1 MSQKKKGYSLD
12 ILRHSLAHAMALALQ
27 RLYGKVLFGVGPTI
41 EDGFYYDVY
50 IEKLGKLGLP
60 LEDLP
65 KIEREIKAII
75 REDLDFKKK
84 LVLLKE
90 AKEIFQKL
98 GQKYKLELLKDLEKY
113 GTTDATVIARSK
125 VTKQSQRL
133 PRSSST
139 NSASLAMTKRKTVT
153 IYQTGE
159 FIDLCCGPH
168 VKNTKDLPLS
178 FKLTKVSGAYWRGD
192 EKNPMLQRVTG
203 LAFASDKELKNYLFQ
218 LKEAERRDHRVLG
231 QKLDLFHIDDNLGP
245 GLILWHPKGATLKRI
260 VENYS
265 LNEYLKNGYQLVN
278 TPHLAKL
285 QLWNTSGHTGF
296 YRESMF
302 PAIHLKEINIEEKDD
317 YQIKPMNCPFHIL
330 IYKNQIRSY
339 KDLPLRFTE
348 LGTVYRYERSGTL
361 HGLARVRGFTQD
373 DAHIWCTLDQL
384 DEEINGLIKLSF
396 KILRHFGFT
405 DFEVYLSTRPEKYVG
420 KPSNWVKATK
430 ALEKALKEEKITY
443 QVDKGGGAFYGSKI
457 DIKLKDALGRSWQ
470 CTTIQVDFNLPERF
484 EMFYIDKNGKKQQP
498 IMIHR
503 ALLGSIERFMA
514 VLIEHYAGEFPL
526 WLAPVQV
533 EILPVLEK
541 NTQCS
546 QKIKQELE
554 NNGFRVEFNSSG
566 ETLSKRIR
574 EAEMQRIPY
583 ILVVGDK
590 EEKNKK
596 IAVRKR
602 GKGDLGTMKLEKFL
616 GIIHEEK

>member
-1 MSQKKKGYSLD
+1 
-12 ILRHSLAHAMALALQ
+12 MALAMI

-41 EDGFYYDVY
+41 EDGFYYDVS
-50 IEKLGKLGLP
+50 IEKLGKAGIP

-65 KIEREIKAII
+65 KIEKEMRQIIKEGLA
-75 REDLDFKKK
+75 FKKQIIT
-84 LVLLKE
+84 LKE
-90 AKEIFQKL
+90 AKEIFRKL

-113 GTTDATVIARSK
+113 GTTKENQKSK
-125 VTKQSQRL
+125 IKNQKLKSKIKKV
-133 PRSSST
+133 
-139 NSASLAMTKRKTVT
+139 KTVS

-159 FIDLCCGPH
+159 FIDLCRGPH
-168 VKNTKDLPLS
+168 VKNTKDLPVS

-203 LAFASDKELKNYLFQ
+203 VAFISDKELKDYLYR
-218 LKEAERRDHRVLG
+218 LEEAEKRDHRILG
-231 QKLDLFHIDDNLGP
+231 QKLDLFHLDDNLGP

-260 VENYS
+260 IENYA
-265 LNEYLKNGYQLVN
+265 LDEYLKNGYQLVN

-302 PAIHLKEINIEEKDD
+302 PAIHLKDINPEEKDD

-339 KDLPLRFTE
+339 KDLPLRYTE

-373 DAHIWCTLDQL
+373 DAHIWCTLEQL
-384 DEEINGLIKLSF
+384 DDEIKRLIKFSF
-396 KILRHFGFT
+396 KILKHFGFT
-405 DFEVYLSTRPEKYVG
+405 NFDVYLSTRPDKYVG
-420 KPSNWVKATK
+420 KLSNWQKATK
-430 ALEKALKEEKITY
+430 ALEKSLKKEKVKY
-443 QVDKGGGAFYGSKI
+443 QFDKGGGVFYGPKI

-470 CTTIQVDFNLPERF
+470 CTTIQIDFNLPERF
-484 EMFYIDKNGKKQQP
+484 EMFYIDKKGKKQQP

-514 VLIEHYAGEFPL
+514 VLIEHYAGEFPF

-541 NTQCS
+541 NTQAS

-554 NNGFRVEFNSSG
+554 NKGFRVELNSSN

-574 EAEMQRIPY
+574 EAEMQKIPY
-583 ILVVGDK
+583 TLVVGDK

-602 GKGDLGTMKLEKFL
+602 GKGDLGTMELEKFL
-616 GIIHEEK
+616 GMVHKETVIPAKAGI

>member
-1 MSQKKKGYSLD
+1 MPQKKKGYSLD
-12 ILRHSLAHAMALALQ
+12 TFRHSLAHVMALAMI

-41 EDGFYYDVY
+41 EDGFYYDVS
-50 IEKLGKLGLP
+50 IEKLGKAGIP

-65 KIEREIKAII
+65 KIEKEMRQIIKEGLA
-75 REDLDFKKK
+75 FKKQIIT
-84 LVLLKE
+84 LKE
-90 AKEIFQKL
+90 AKEIFRKL

-113 GTTDATVIARSK
+113 GTTKENQKSK
-125 VTKQSQRL
+125 IKNQKLKSKIKKV
-133 PRSSST
+133 
-139 NSASLAMTKRKTVT
+139 KTVS

-159 FIDLCCGPH
+159 FIDLCRGPH
-168 VKNTKDLPLS
+168 VKNTKDLPVS

-203 LAFASDKELKNYLFQ
+203 VAFISDKELKDYLYR
-218 LKEAERRDHRVLG
+218 LEEAEKRDHRILG
-231 QKLDLFHIDDNLGP
+231 QKLDLFHLDDNLGP
-245 GLILWHPKGATLKRI
+245 GLILWHPKGAILKRI
-260 VENYS
+260 IENYA
-265 LNEYLKNGYQLVN
+265 LDEYLKNGYQLVN

-302 PAIHLKEINIEEKDD
+302 PAIHLKDINPEEKDD

-339 KDLPLRFTE
+339 KDLPLRYTE

-373 DAHIWCTLDQL
+373 DAHIWCTLEQL
-384 DEEINGLIKLSF
+384 DDEIKRLIKFSF
-396 KILRHFGFT
+396 KILKHFGFT
-405 DFEVYLSTRPEKYVG
+405 NFDVYLSTRPDKYVG
-420 KPSNWVKATK
+420 KLSNWQKATK
-430 ALEKALKEEKITY
+430 ALEKSLKKEKVKY
-443 QVDKGGGAFYGSKI
+443 QFDKGGGVFYGPKI

-470 CTTIQVDFNLPERF
+470 CTTIQIDFNLPERF
-484 EMFYIDKNGKKQQP
+484 EMFYIDKKGKKQQP

-514 VLIEHYAGEFPL
+514 VLIEHYAGEFPF

-541 NTQCS
+541 NTQAS

-554 NNGFRVEFNSSG
+554 NKGFRVELNSSN

-574 EAEMQRIPY
+574 EAEMQKIPY
-583 ILVVGDK
+583 TLVVGDK

-596 IAVRKR
+596 ITVRKR
-602 GKGDLGTMKLEKFL
+602 GKGDLGTMELEKFL
-616 GIIHEEK
+616 GMVHKETVIPAKAGI

>member
-1 MSQKKKGYSLD
+1 MPQKKKGYSLD
-12 ILRHSLAHAMALALQ
+12 TFRHSLAHVMALAMI

-41 EDGFYYDVY
+41 EDGFYYDVS
-50 IEKLGKLGLP
+50 IEKLGKAGIP

-65 KIEREIKAII
+65 KIEKEMRQIIKEGLA
-75 REDLDFKKK
+75 FKKQIIT
-84 LVLLKE
+84 LKE
-90 AKEIFQKL
+90 AKEIFRKL

-113 GTTDATVIARSK
+113 GTTKENQKSK
-125 VTKQSQRL
+125 IKNQKLKSKIKKV
-133 PRSSST
+133 
-139 NSASLAMTKRKTVT
+139 KTVS

-159 FIDLCCGPH
+159 FIDLCRGPH
-168 VKNTKDLPLS
+168 VKNTKDLPVS

-203 LAFASDKELKNYLFQ
+203 VAFISDKELKDYLYR
-218 LKEAERRDHRVLG
+218 LEEAEKRDHRILG
-231 QKLDLFHIDDNLGP
+231 QKLDLFHLDDNLGP

-260 VENYS
+260 IENYA
-265 LNEYLKNGYQLVN
+265 LDEYLKNGYQLVN

-302 PAIHLKEINIEEKDD
+302 PAIHLKDINPEEKDD

-339 KDLPLRFTE
+339 KDLPLRYTE

-373 DAHIWCTLDQL
+373 DAHIWCTLEQL
-384 DEEINGLIKLSF
+384 DDEIKRLIKFSF
-396 KILRHFGFT
+396 KILKHFGFT
-405 DFEVYLSTRPEKYVG
+405 NFDVYLSTRPDKYVG
-420 KPSNWVKATK
+420 KLSNWQKATK
-430 ALEKALKEEKITY
+430 ALEKSLKKEKVKY
-443 QVDKGGGAFYGSKI
+443 QFDKGGGVFYGPKI

-470 CTTIQVDFNLPERF
+470 CTTIQIDFNLPERF
-484 EMFYIDKNGKKQQP
+484 EMFYIDKKGKKQQP

-514 VLIEHYAGEFPL
+514 VLIEHYAGEFPF

-541 NTQCS
+541 NTQAS

-554 NNGFRVEFNSSG
+554 NKGFRVELNSSN

-574 EAEMQRIPY
+574 EAEMQKIPY
-583 ILVVGDK
+583 TLVVGDK

-596 IAVRKR
+596 ITVRKR
-602 GKGDLGTMKLEKFL
+602 GKGDLGTMELEKFL
-616 GIIHEEK
+616 GMVHKETVIPAKAGI

>member
-1 MSQKKKGYSLD
+1 MPQKKKGYSLD
-12 ILRHSLAHAMALALQ
+12 TLRHSLAHVMALALQ

-41 EDGFYYDVY
+41 EDGFYYDVA
-50 IEKLGKLGLP
+50 IEKLGKAGIP

-65 KIEREIKAII
+65 KIEKEMHQIIKEGI
-75 REDLDFKKK
+75 DFKKQEK
-84 LVLLKE
+84 SLKE
-90 AKEIFQKL
+90 TKEIFRKL
-98 GQKYKLELLKDLEKY
+98 GQNYKLELLKDLEKY
-113 GTTDATVIARSK
+113 GTTDPDEKLKIKNLKLKIKPS
-125 VTKQSQRL
+125 
-133 PRSSST
+133 
-139 NSASLAMTKRKTVT
+139 KTVT

-159 FIDLCCGPH
+159 FIDLCRGPH

-178 FKLTKVSGAYWRGD
+178 FKLIKVSGAYWRGN
-192 EKNPMLQRVTG
+192 EKNAMLQRITG
-203 LAFASDKELKNYLFQ
+203 LAFNTEQELKNYLYQ
-218 LKEAERRDHRVLG
+218 VAEAERRDHRVLG

-245 GLILWHPKGATLKRI
+245 GLILWHPKGAILKRI
-260 VENYS
+260 IENYA
-265 LNEYLKNGYQLVN
+265 LEEYLKHGYQLVN

-302 PAIHLKEINIEEKDD
+302 PAIHLKDINLEEKDD

-339 KDLPLRFTE
+339 KDLPLRYTE

-373 DAHIWCTLDQL
+373 DAHIWCTLEQL
-384 DEEINGLIKLSF
+384 PDELHQLLILSLN
-396 KILRHFGFT
+396 ILKHFGFKNF
-405 DFEVYLSTRPEKYVG
+405 DVYLSTRPAKYVG
-420 KPSNWVKATK
+420 KLSNWQKSTK
-430 ALEKALKEEKITY
+430 ALIAVLKKEKIEY
-443 QVDKGGGAFYGSKI
+443 QIDKGGGVFYGPKI
-457 DIKLKDALGRSWQ
+457 DIKLKDAIGRSWQ

-514 VLIEHYAGEFPL
+514 VLIEHYAGEFPF

-533 EILPVLEK
+533 QILPVLEK
-541 NTQCS
+541 NTQYA
-546 QKIKQELE
+546 QKVKQELE
-554 NNGFRVEFNSSG
+554 HHGFRVELNAG
-566 ETLSKRIR
+566 DETLSKRIR
-574 EAEMQRIPY
+574 EAEMQKIPY
-583 ILVVGDK
+583 ILVVGEK
-590 EEKNKK
+590 EERNNK

-602 GKGDLGTMKLEKFL
+602 GKGDLGTMKLEKFVKE
-616 GIIHEEK
+616 IKKFIENHINS

>member
-1 MSQKKKGYSLD
+1 MPQKKKGYSLD
-12 ILRHSLAHAMALALQ
+12 TFRHSLAHVMALAMI

-41 EDGFYYDVY
+41 EDGFYYDVS
-50 IEKLGKLGLP
+50 IEKLGKAGIP

-65 KIEREIKAII
+65 KIEKEMRQIIKEGLA
-75 REDLDFKKK
+75 FKKQIIT
-84 LVLLKE
+84 LKE
-90 AKEIFQKL
+90 AKEIFRKL

-113 GTTDATVIARSK
+113 GTTKENQKSK
-125 VTKQSQRL
+125 IKNQKLKSKIKKV
-133 PRSSST
+133 
-139 NSASLAMTKRKTVT
+139 KTVS

-159 FIDLCCGPH
+159 FIDLCRGPH
-168 VKNTKDLPLS
+168 VKNTKDLPVS

-203 LAFASDKELKNYLFQ
+203 VAFISDKELKDYLYR
-218 LKEAERRDHRVLG
+218 LEEAEKRDHRILG
-231 QKLDLFHIDDNLGP
+231 QKLDLFHLDDNLGP

-260 VENYS
+260 IENYA
-265 LNEYLKNGYQLVN
+265 LDEYLKNGYQLVN

-302 PAIHLKEINIEEKDD
+302 PAIHLKDINPEEKDD

-339 KDLPLRFTE
+339 KDLPLRYTE

-373 DAHIWCTLDQL
+373 DAHIWCTLEQL
-384 DEEINGLIKLSF
+384 DDEIKRLIKFSF
-396 KILRHFGFT
+396 KILKHFGFT
-405 DFEVYLSTRPEKYVG
+405 NFDVYLSTRPDKYVG
-420 KPSNWVKATK
+420 KLSNWQKATK
-430 ALEKALKEEKITY
+430 ALEKSLKKEKVKY
-443 QVDKGGGAFYGSKI
+443 QFDKGGGVFYGPKI

-470 CTTIQVDFNLPERF
+470 CTTIQIDFNLPERF
-484 EMFYIDKNGKKQQP
+484 EMFYIDKKGKKQQP

-514 VLIEHYAGEFPL
+514 VLIEHYAGEFPF

-541 NTQCS
+541 NTQAS

-554 NNGFRVEFNSSG
+554 NKGFRVELNSSN

-574 EAEMQRIPY
+574 EAEMQKIPY
-583 ILVVGDK
+583 TLVVGDK

-602 GKGDLGTMKLEKFL
+602 GKGDLGTMELEKFL
-616 GIIHEEK
+616 GMIHKETVIPAKAGI